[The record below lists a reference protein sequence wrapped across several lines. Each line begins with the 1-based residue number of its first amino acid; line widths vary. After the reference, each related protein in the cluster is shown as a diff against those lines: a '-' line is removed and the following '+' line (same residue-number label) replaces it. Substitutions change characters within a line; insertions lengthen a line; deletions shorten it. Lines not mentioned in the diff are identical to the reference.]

1 MLKVGKITILVAIY
15 LFGSVILP
23 ESGNLLAQ
31 QNINKLKKEQSNL
44 KKKIKN
50 TDAKLSETQRST
62 RQSLRELERLNA
74 DIEYRDL
81 LIKRRSTEIEN
92 YNKEIESLNKN
103 VANLSVEYQKMR
115 EKYLDMIYYAYLT
128 KSKQEQMLYILS
140 AKNFE
145 EGYRRF
151 YYLSNLAS
159 KRKEQSLA
167 LSRTKKEI
175 QNKRDKVNS
184 LKNKTKELLLKQEKE
199 KEFSL
204 LQKGKQDKL
213 VKSLKNREQELKAE
227 LRKQQKASNQLNKK
241 IQDLIAKQTAEAAKK
256 QKSKSQAAKGGGYA
270 MTQKEK
276 VVAGGFLKNKGLLMW
291 PTKGTITG
299 KFGKHAH
306 PVLKDVVINNKGI
319 YITAVPGSKAN
330 CIYDGVGSQCFSVP
344 GSNNAVIVRHGNY
357 LTVYANLTEMYV
369 KKGDNIKRGAA
380 IGKIYQDPDN
390 KNKATLFFQIWK
402 EKELL
407 NPQLWLRK

>member
-1 MLKVGKITILVAIY
+1 MKNWGENMKKCFAFCLLLVSCC
-15 LFGSVILP
+15 LLSGCFGN
-23 ESGNLLAQ
+23 ESEDIVSSFEKAVEKSKAYHVSG
-31 QNINKLKKEQSNL
+31 
-44 KKKIKN
+44 
-50 TDAKLSETQRST
+50 
-62 RQSLRELERLNA
+62 ELEIVNN
-74 DIEYRDL
+74 E
-81 LIKRRSTEIEN
+81 
-92 YNKEIESLNKN
+92 ESYLYDVE
-103 VANLSVEYQKMR
+103 VAYKDDDYFRV
-115 EKYLDMIYYAYLT
+115 
-128 KSKQEQMLYILS
+128 
-140 AKNFE
+140 
-145 EGYRRF
+145 
-151 YYLSNLAS
+151 
-159 KRKEQSLA
+159 
-167 LSRTKKEI
+167 
-175 QNKRDKVNS
+175 S

-330 CIYDGVGSQCFSVP
+330 CIYDGVVSQCFSVP